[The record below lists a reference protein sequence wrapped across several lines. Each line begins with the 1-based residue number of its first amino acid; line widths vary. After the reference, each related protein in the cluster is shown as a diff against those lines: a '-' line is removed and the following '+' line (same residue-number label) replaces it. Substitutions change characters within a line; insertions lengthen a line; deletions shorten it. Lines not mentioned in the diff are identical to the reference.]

1 MIFKGMISAEL
12 FQELVESRSQSCFSR
27 PSQGD
32 KKTEQSK
39 GALTRAGAGQVKS
52 GQDLEFAN
60 QATESCWS
68 LLYMGAFPPWNEGG
82 SSLPLIQ
89 QPQG

>member
-1 MIFKGMISAEL
+1 MMIFKGMISAEL

-39 GALTRAGAGQVKS
+39 GTLTRAGSGTGQVKS
-52 GQDLEFAN
+52 GLDLEFAS
-60 QATESCWS
+60 QAMKSWWS
-68 LLYMGAFPPWNEGG
+68 LV
-82 SSLPLIQ
+82 
-89 QPQG
+89 